1 MKGETSAIR
10 FAEAKKLL
18 DYGFSNFEYLQYA
31 NKGDVAKDLPVNK
44 GTMSSVKVVFENN
57 AGSLI
62 PKGQSSNITTT
73 VALPESIQAPINQGD
88 KIGEVIF
95 SLNNETLG
103 KVNLIADSSIKK
115 LNFGN
120 MLAYVVERWFTLL
133 RK

>member
-10 FAEAKKLL
+10 FSEAKKLL

-103 KVNLIADSSIKK
+103 TVNLIADSSIKK

>member
-10 FAEAKKLL
+10 FSEAKKLL

-103 KVNLIADSSIKK
+103 TVNLIADSSIRK

>member
-1 MKGETSAIR
+1 MRGETSAIR

-103 KVNLIADSSIKK
+103 TVNLIADSSIRK

>member
-10 FAEAKKLL
+10 FSEAKKLL

-95 SLNNETLG
+95 SLDNETLG
-103 KVNLIADSSIKK
+103 TVNLIADSSIKK
-115 LNFGN
+115 LNLGN

>member
-1 MKGETSAIR
+1 MRGETSAIR

-44 GTMSSVKVVFENN
+44 GTMSSIKVVFENN

-95 SLNNETLG
+95 SLDNETLG
-103 KVNLIADSSIKK
+103 TVNLIADSSIKK
-115 LNFGN
+115 LNLGN

>member
-1 MKGETSAIR
+1 MRGETSAIR

-31 NKGDVAKDLPVNK
+31 NKGNVAKDLPVNK

-103 KVNLIADSSIKK
+103 TVNLIADSSIRK